1 MTKAIFIL
9 AFASLASIAGA
20 ATLKDIAGSYKITHP
35 DLPVMNL
42 VTISSKGAVTL
53 TEQSPYGRLECKGK
67 ATLKNDILNSK
78 LTCENGA
85 SFVQKIDLSNV
96 ESFVK
101 FSANVYSSLYE
112 MEAEMN
118 FEKIK

>member
-1 MTKAIFIL
+1 MKKTLFVI
-9 AFASLASIAGA
+9 AFASLSTVVGA
-20 ATLKDIAGSYKITHP
+20 TTLKDLAGSYKITHP
-35 DLPVMNL
+35 DIPVLNI
-42 VTISSKGAVTL
+42 VTISAKGAVAL
-53 TEQSPYGRLECKGK
+53 TEQSPYGRIECKGK

-78 LTCENGA
+78 VTCDNGA

-96 ESFVK
+96 KNFNK

-118 FEKIK
+118 FEKLK

>member
-1 MTKAIFIL
+1 MKKTLFVI
-9 AFASLASIAGA
+9 AFASLSTVAGA
-20 ATLKDIAGSYKITHP
+20 ATLKDLAGSYKITHP
-35 DLPVMNL
+35 DLPVMNI
-42 VTISSKGAVTL
+42 VTISAQGAVGL
-53 TEQSPYGRLECKGK
+53 TEQSPYGRIECKGK

-78 LTCENGA
+78 VTCDNGA

-96 ESFVK
+96 KNFNM

-118 FEKIK
+118 FEKLK